1 MLSGTEKLTCSQ
13 YGCKRIYND
22 PEALEQHL
30 QEHQIPA
37 QSVPAKVLLC
47 SSIGC
52 SSSFPNMQKLMEHV
66 RCHHKLNVFFQ
77 CESCRTKLRSYRGL
91 LTHLHSCSKV
101 GRGRP
106 KAAEA
111 PASTAPTLK
120 EQPPAQLEVTS
131 NIRTQ
136 YYCEDMRASD
146 FLFLNF
152 PQFHLRGYTFLMF
165 LFPRFSLLNYLKST
179 KHSKY
184 S

>member
-1 MLSGTEKLTCSQ
+1 MTSPEANGTEKLTCSQ

-131 NIRTQ
+131 ASQQGPTQ
-136 YYCEDMRASD
+136 EAE
-146 FLFLNF
+146 
-152 PQFHLRGYTFLMF
+152 PVAFHLSPPLHLTDVSPPPFLMDEGPDPPP
-165 LFPRFSLLNYLKST
+165 LT
-179 KHSKY
+179 
-184 S
+184 